1 MLRTQPIA
9 VGVFDG
15 SEIFR
20 RGVAVCLADDEWID
34 VRVVGPVPAETD
46 ELDVAVV
53 SAEVVSR
60 YDLPCPLVV
69 CTGLHPG
76 APAGDDGNVFA
87 VLPRHQL
94 QPEQLVG
101 AVRAAAVGLRIRTP
115 EPVGSRLNRRSMRVL
130 EMLAEG
136 AGTRDISSSLGYS
149 ERTVKGIIADAI
161 RELGARN
168 RSQAVAEAVRR
179 SLI

>member
-1 MLRTQPIA
+1 VLRTQPIA

-20 RGVAVCLADDEWID
+20 RGVAACLADDEWLD
-34 VRVVGPVPAETD
+34 VRVVGPVPVETD

-53 SAEVVSR
+53 SGEVASR
-60 YDLPCPLVV
+60 HGLACPLVV
-69 CTGLHPG
+69 CTGHDG

-94 QPEQLVG
+94 RPEQLVG

-115 EPVGSRLNRRSMRVL
+115 EPVGSRLNRRSVRVL

-149 ERTVKGIIADAI
+149 ERTVKGVIADAI

-168 RSQAVAEAVRR
+168 RSHAVAEAVRR
-179 SLI
+179 SLV

>member
-20 RGVAVCLADDEWID
+20 RGVAACLADDEWLD
-34 VRVVGPVPAETD
+34 VRVVDSFPPAETE
-46 ELDVAVV
+46 ELDVAVI
-53 SAEVVSR
+53 SAEVAYR
-60 YDLPCPLVV
+60 HDLGCPLVV
-69 CTGLHPG
+69 CAGHDG
-76 APAGDDGNVFA
+76 APACDDGSIFA

-94 QPEQLVG
+94 RPEQLVG
-101 AVRAAAVGLRIRTP
+101 AVRAAAVGLRIYTP
-115 EPVGSRLNRRSMRVL
+115 EPVGRRLNRRSLRVL

-149 ERTVKGIIADAI
+149 ERTIKGVISETI
-161 RELGARN
+161 REMGARN
-168 RSQAVAEAVRR
+168 RSHAVAEAVRR